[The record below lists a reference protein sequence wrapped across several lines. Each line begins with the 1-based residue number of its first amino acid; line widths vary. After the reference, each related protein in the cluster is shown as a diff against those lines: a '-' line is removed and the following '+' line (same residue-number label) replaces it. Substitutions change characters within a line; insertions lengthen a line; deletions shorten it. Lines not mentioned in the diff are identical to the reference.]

1 MALQGMRLV
10 NCIRAREHL
19 SYTKK
24 SLETWTLVESLT
36 YSTTSS
42 CTFSGNGILSL
53 REHTEVEAF
62 CLVKVAPL
70 PRERLQVRESRG
82 LKTSARPLY
91 RHGQRT
97 WSREGDPAPSKDH
110 RSNFR
115 SDSAKI
121 NDQSFIELDIKMI

>member
-82 LKTSARPLY
+82 KRLLVHCTAMAKELGVEKVTQL
-91 RHGQRT
+91 QVRT
-97 WSREGDPAPSKDH
+97 TEVIFEAILQK
-110 RSNFR
+110 
-115 SDSAKI
+115 
-121 NDQSFIELDIKMI
+121 